1 MRPNQEQLTTIEN
14 ILGDVSKYR
23 ETYEEL
29 YDHILSALEG
39 VPDDMPFADALY
51 NIVENELGG
60 GRGIALI
67 EAKYKKAAIKEIA
80 KKYFKYFG
88 QYLVSPYMVGV
99 IALTGM
105 LYWLI
110 NGETIR
116 QIWVTVLCFIS
127 NTIVIRVRER
137 WINKTINPYGKNSV
151 IKIVYPYICMFPM
164 ILSVVLD
171 LIHIALSFVGLP
183 YVDPRLYIALVVFFI
198 NLVNMLAYYRLC
210 KDEFK
215 VITTT

>member
-1 MRPNQEQLTTIEN
+1 MKPNQEQLTTIEN

-29 YDHILSALEG
+29 YDHILSALEA
-39 VPDDMPFADALY
+39 VPDDVPFIDALY

-60 GRGIALI
+60 GKGIALI

-88 QYLVSPYMVGV
+88 GYLLSPF
-99 IALTGM
+99 ILLAFALTGM
-105 LYWLI
+105 IYWVIKEGII
-110 NGETIR
+110 N
-116 QIWVTVLCFIS
+116 QIFIVTLFFAC

-151 IKIVYPYICMFPM
+151 IKLVYPYICMFPM
-164 ILSVVLD
+164 VLSVVLG
-171 LIHIALSFVGLP
+171 LIHIALKLVGIP
-183 YVDPRLYIALVVFFI
+183 YFDPTLYVALVVFFI
-198 NLVNMLAYYRLC
+198 NLFNMLAYYRLC

>member
-1 MRPNQEQLTTIEN
+1 MKPNQEQLTMIED
-14 ILGDVSKYR
+14 ILGSASKYR

-29 YDHILSALEG
+29 YDHILSALEA
-39 VPDDMPFADALY
+39 VPDNIPFNDALY

-60 GRGIALI
+60 GRGIAAI
-67 EAKYKKAAIKEIA
+67 EVKYKKAALKEIGQ
-80 KKYFKYFG
+80 KYFKYFG

-99 IALTGM
+99 IVLTGM

-110 NGETIR
+110 KEETTR
-116 QIWVTVLCFIS
+116 QIWIVTLCFIS
-127 NTIVIRVRER
+127 NTIVMRVRER

-151 IKIVYPYICMFPM
+151 IKTVYPYIVMLPM
-164 ILSVVLD
+164 LLYVGFG
-171 LIHIALSFVGLP
+171 LIHFALNLVGLP
-183 YVDPRLYIALVVFFI
+183 YIDPTLYIALAVFFI
-198 NLVNMLAYYRLC
+198 NLINMLAYYKLC